1 MSETR
6 HRGAITVCV
15 MLATIMQALDMTI
28 ANVALPFMQGS
39 LNAGLDQINWVLTSY
54 IVATAIMM
62 PLTGWMVARFGR
74 KQVFLFTVAGFTV
87 SSMLCGMAGSLEQMV
102 VFRLLQGVFGAPLVP
117 LSQTV
122 LLDSYP
128 REKHGQATALWG
140 VGIMVGPIMGPTL
153 GGWLTEYYNWRWVFY
168 INLPIGLLTLAGL
181 GLYLT
186 ESPRD
191 KKLSFDWFGFL
202 TLSLAIG
209 ALQMMLDRGEQLD
222 WFASTEIVV
231 YAALCA
237 LGMYLFLVHTF
248 TVDKPFLDREMF
260 IDRNFSMGL
269 IFIFLVGVLLLATMA
284 LLTPFLQNLLGYP
297 VLTAGL
303 LMGPRGIG
311 TMIGMFMVGRMINLM
326 DPRLLVVIGL
336 ALTAWSL
343 HVMSEFSLDVT
354 QWQIIW
360 SGLVQGLGLGLLF
373 VPLSII
379 TFATLEPRFRT
390 QGSALFSLTRSIG
403 SSLGISLVI
412 FMLGRNTQIMH
423 ATIAE
428 HITPFNPILQFP
440 NVAAVWNMAT
450 EAGRMALN
458 HEITRQATMI
468 GFINDFRLMMYV
480 SIAAMPLVLILRKPR
495 HAEPDDLATTAA
507 LE

>member
-222 WFASTEIVV
+222 WFGSTEIVL

-336 ALTAWSL
+336 A
-343 HVMSEFSLDVT
+343 
-354 QWQIIW
+354 
-360 SGLVQGLGLGLLF
+360 
-373 VPLSII
+373 
-379 TFATLEPRFRT
+379 
-390 QGSALFSLTRSIG
+390 
-403 SSLGISLVI
+403 
-412 FMLGRNTQIMH
+412 
-423 ATIAE
+423 
-428 HITPFNPILQFP
+428 
-440 NVAAVWNMAT
+440 
-450 EAGRMALN
+450 
-458 HEITRQATMI
+458 
-468 GFINDFRLMMYV
+468 
-480 SIAAMPLVLILRKPR
+480 
-495 HAEPDDLATTAA
+495 
-507 LE
+507 

>member
-1 MSETR
+1 M
-6 HRGAITVCV
+6 